1 MNRNRNR
8 PPPSGADAAASS
20 GDIVVRGGTGR
31 ALRGENMAAL
41 QAANR
46 NVRNPNYGRDIE
58 VHGGTG
64 QESRSVDSAAMQASI
79 CNVIN
84 PNDASCSAKSM
95 DEEIHAKWNTVMAA
109 VDEERLV
116 TSMELELQ
124 LRKEHAALG
133 NALVLSSLE
142 PLTENINSAADMLLL
157 LNDNWDWLMSSLD
170 QSGTDE
176 WLPVEVEHQDD
187 FAALMTAIHA
197 AHTSRL
203 IASGQSLM
211 EQAQGLTASPAA
223 WGQELPRLSRLRVR
237 LAEEVELRKRL
248 QQLVVGKR
256 GEEDEVAGRNE

>member
-1 MNRNRNR
+1 
-8 PPPSGADAAASS
+8 
-20 GDIVVRGGTGR
+20 
-31 ALRGENMAAL
+31 
-41 QAANR
+41 
-46 NVRNPNYGRDIE
+46 
-58 VHGGTG
+58 
-64 QESRSVDSAAMQASI
+64 
-79 CNVIN
+79 
-84 PNDASCSAKSM
+84 
-95 DEEIHAKWNTVMAA
+95 MAA

-187 FAALMTAIHA
+187 FAALMTAVHA
-197 AHTSRL
+197 TRTSRL
-203 IASGQSLM
+203 VASGSSLM

-237 LAEEVELRKRL
+237 LAEELELRKRL
-248 QQLVVGKR
+248 QQLVVAR
-256 GEEDEVAGRNE
+256 RCEDEEEG

>member
-1 MNRNRNR
+1 
-8 PPPSGADAAASS
+8 
-20 GDIVVRGGTGR
+20 
-31 ALRGENMAAL
+31 MAAL
-41 QAANR
+41 QVANRNERDPNYGRDIMVHGGTGQASRGAVSAAIQASISR
-46 NVRNPNYGRDIE
+46 NVRNPN
-58 VHGGTG
+58 
-64 QESRSVDSAAMQASI
+64 
-79 CNVIN
+79 
-84 PNDASCSAKSM
+84 DASSYAKST
-95 DEEIHAKWNTVMAA
+95 DEEIRAKWNTVMAA

-197 AHTSRL
+197 ARTNRL
-203 IASGQSLM
+203 VASGSSLL

-223 WGQELPRLSRLRVR
+223 WGVSERRF
-237 LAEEVELRKRL
+237 EI
-248 QQLVVGKR
+248 
-256 GEEDEVAGRNE
+256 